1 MYPWPCDPEGT
12 KTKGTVM
19 EREEIRGTVADMEKV
34 TIIETGKTHAGDRDR
49 GQRPRER
56 ERERERRQR

>member
-1 MYPWPCDPEGT
+1 MTEGT

-34 TIIETGKTHAGDRDR
+34 TIIETGKTHSGDRDR
-49 GQRPRER
+49 GQRQRER
-56 ERERERRQR
+56 EREKRQR